1 VKERSFYLCKIQS
14 FYYKKYVQCR
24 EIKKSTDFL
33 RNLPK
38 SSELIYRN
46 VTRWVWQHC
55 VSVLSVVSS
64 QAVMYGHGRSSQKGE
79 KPCWKVKFF
88 QGSRPA
94 KTDRNAEADLKK
106 LNALMADLF
115 LFLHATTPCH
125 STKKVGRDRPL

>member
-1 VKERSFYLCKIQS
+1 VS
-14 FYYKKYVQCR
+14 
-24 EIKKSTDFL
+24 
-33 RNLPK
+33 
-38 SSELIYRN
+38 
-46 VTRWVWQHC
+46 

-64 QAVMYGHGRSSQKGE
+64 QAVMHGHGRSSQKGE
-79 KPCWKVKFF
+79 KPCWGHQKVKFF

-115 LFLHATTPCH
+115 LFLHATIPCH